1 MLFNSW
7 PFAVLVLATLAL
19 YYAPLLRRFQVPVLI
34 AASFVFYAANDA
46 WLLLLLLCSIAV
58 NIVSSHLV
66 LHGPAERRVLHAAL
80 GVAVN
85 LGILAAFKY
94 GPLIGRSFLPES
106 STIAQ
111 FLIGLPLPIG
121 ISFFTFQGITL
132 LVDCLREKTRRADF
146 HIADLSLRQRLWQ
159 TTLYIGFFP
168 QLVAGPIVKAHDF
181 LPQIR
186 EKRPS
191 DIDWATVFRSLVVG
205 YFLKIVVADNLK
217 DQTFWIAWPYFERS
231 STHDLLVML
240 FAYSMQIF
248 ADFAGYSLIA
258 IGIAALF
265 GYRLPQN
272 FDFPYLSRSLS
283 EFWRRWHISLSS
295 FLREYLYFPL
305 GGNRRGRLR
314 TYANLMIVML
324 LGGLWH
330 GAAWSYMVWGGCHGL
345 ALVGE
350 RALRP
355 HLRLPAHWLVDGL
368 RVLVVLTF
376 VTFAWLLFKLPDFDQ
391 VVAFIACLVE
401 NTDLPDRPGLA
412 LTAMLYG
419 LPVVL
424 YHLGHLYRQR
434 HRSALPFPTVS
445 HPLAYAA
452 MLFLIVSN
460 PGQPGAFVYFQ
471 F

>member
-7 PFAVLVLATLAL
+7 PFFALVVVTFAL
-19 YYAPLLRRFQVPVLI
+19 YYARPLRRLQAPILI

-46 WLLLLLLCSIAV
+46 WLLLLLIGSIAINV
-58 NIVSSHLV
+58 MASHLV
-66 LHGPAERRVLHAAL
+66 MHGRPERRLFHATA
-80 GVAVN
+80 GVALN
-85 LGILAAFKY
+85 LAVLAAFKY
-94 GPLIGRSFLPES
+94 GPLIGRSFFPEAS
-106 STIAQ
+106 SIGQ

-132 LVDCLREKTRRADF
+132 LVDCLREKTHRADF
-146 HIADLSLRQRLWQ
+146 PIADLPLRERAWK

-186 EKRPS
+186 RKTLD
-191 DIDWATVFRSLVVG
+191 DIDWSTVYRSLVVG

-217 DQTFWIAWPYFERS
+217 DQTFWIAWPHFS
-231 STHDLLVML
+231 HFSTHDLLILL

-258 IGIAALF
+258 IGVAALF

-272 FDFPYLSRSLS
+272 FDFPYLSRSIA

-295 FLREYLYFPL
+295 FLKEYLYFPL
-305 GGNRRGRLR
+305 GGNRKGRLR
-314 TYANLMIVML
+314 TYLNLMTVML

-350 RALRP
+350 RMLRP
-355 HLRLPAHWLVDGL
+355 HVRLPAHWLVDVL
-368 RVLVVLTF
+368 RMLLVLGF
-376 VTFAWLLFKLPDFDQ
+376 VTFAWLLFKLPDFGQ
-391 VVAFIACLVE
+391 VIAFLRCLAD
-401 NTDLPDRPGLA
+401 NTALPDQPGLA
-412 LTAMLYG
+412 LAALLYSAPVVVYHLCHLYG
-419 LPVVL
+419 CRRRASLP
-424 YHLGHLYRQR
+424 
-434 HRSALPFPTVS
+434 LPAMS
-445 HPLAYAA
+445 YPLAYAT

-460 PGQPGAFVYFQ
+460 PGQAGAFVYFQ